1 MLGNNDRPVIFLQTG
16 ESLLRVRAYKVILQ
30 LPQARPTSSL
40 GVTEHQPIHPAHN
53 AHFLAQMEIES
64 SMLDEGSLKY
74 KQIMINEAHQA
85 RA

>member
-16 ESLLRVRAYKVILQ
+16 ESLLRVRAYKVILP

-40 GVTEHQPIHPAHN
+40 GVSPIHPAHN